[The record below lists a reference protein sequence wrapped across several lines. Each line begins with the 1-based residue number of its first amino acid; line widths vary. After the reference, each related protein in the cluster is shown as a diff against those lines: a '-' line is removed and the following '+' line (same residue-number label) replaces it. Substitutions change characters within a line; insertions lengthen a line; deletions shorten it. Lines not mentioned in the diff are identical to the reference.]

1 MLKQRVVTAVVLFA
15 LLVGAL
21 AWSTVAFAL
30 LATAVVAA
38 ALGEWMQLVGWPRGQ
53 AVAGSVVFG
62 AVLFVVALVLPEWIE
77 QALLPLSVLA
87 TIVWAALAML
97 LLQSD
102 AMSIRIARG
111 AATVIA
117 VLLTA
122 AAWVA
127 LVHFLLEGV
136 VPLLSVLFIVWLA
149 SAGEWRLRS
158 AMLAGGILA
167 MAALVMGIKLLVR
180 RKRPSGEWGML
191 YRSTDPHSFP
201 SGHAARVAL
210 LAVMAW
216 GLGPAWF
223 AVVLTLW
230 APLVALAREDG
241 LTGVANRRT
250 LDERLPQEMA
260 RARRQ
265 NYPLSVAM
273 IDIDHFKRVNDT
285 WGHPVGDT
293 VLRHLAATLRRSVR
307 GNEPLYRFGG
317 EEFLVLA
324 QCRTV
329 KAAEKT
335 AQRIV
340 SAVRGAPAPLPDGK
354 QLPLTVTAGLAEV
367 ADGETLAAAVERA
380 DAALYQGKQAGRDRW
395 VIAAG

>member
-1 MLKQRVVTAVVLFA
+1 VLKQRVVTAVILFA

-53 AVAGSVVFG
+53 AVAGSVAFG
-62 AVLFVVALVLPEWIE
+62 AVLFVVALVMPEWIE

-149 SAGEWRLRS
+149 DTAAYFAGRAFGKRKLAPHISPGKTWAGVAGAVVAVIGVALIAHQVAPGAGLLSSRLLSTLGFVGAVLLGAIVLLSIVGDLFESLLKRQ
-158 AMLAGGILA
+158 AGVKDSSHLLPGHGGFYDRVDALLPA
-167 MAALVMGIKLLVR
+167 LPLAALL
-180 RKRPSGEWGML
+180 EWI
-191 YRSTDPHSFP
+191 
-201 SGHAARVAL
+201 AR
-210 LAVMAW
+210 
-216 GLGPAWF
+216 
-223 AVVLTLW
+223 
-230 APLVALAREDG
+230 
-241 LTGVANRRT
+241 
-250 LDERLPQEMA
+250 
-260 RARRQ
+260 
-265 NYPLSVAM
+265 
-273 IDIDHFKRVNDT
+273 
-285 WGHPVGDT
+285 
-293 VLRHLAATLRRSVR
+293 
-307 GNEPLYRFGG
+307 
-317 EEFLVLA
+317 
-324 QCRTV
+324 
-329 KAAEKT
+329 
-335 AQRIV
+335 
-340 SAVRGAPAPLPDGK
+340 
-354 QLPLTVTAGLAEV
+354 
-367 ADGETLAAAVERA
+367 
-380 DAALYQGKQAGRDRW
+380 
-395 VIAAG
+395 

>member
-1 MLKQRVVTAVVLFA
+1 MLGQRVVTAVVLFA

-62 AVLFVVALVLPEWIE
+62 AVLFVVALVMPEWIE

-149 SAGEWRLRS
+149 DTAAYFAGRAFGKRKLAPHISPGKTWAGVAGAVVAVIGVALIAHQVAPGAGLLSSRLLSTLGFVGAVLLGAIVLLSIVGDLFESLLKRQ
-158 AMLAGGILA
+158 AGVKDSSHLLPGHGGFYDRVDALLPA
-167 MAALVMGIKLLVR
+167 LPLAALL
-180 RKRPSGEWGML
+180 EWI
-191 YRSTDPHSFP
+191 
-201 SGHAARVAL
+201 AR
-210 LAVMAW
+210 
-216 GLGPAWF
+216 
-223 AVVLTLW
+223 
-230 APLVALAREDG
+230 
-241 LTGVANRRT
+241 
-250 LDERLPQEMA
+250 
-260 RARRQ
+260 
-265 NYPLSVAM
+265 
-273 IDIDHFKRVNDT
+273 
-285 WGHPVGDT
+285 
-293 VLRHLAATLRRSVR
+293 
-307 GNEPLYRFGG
+307 
-317 EEFLVLA
+317 
-324 QCRTV
+324 
-329 KAAEKT
+329 
-335 AQRIV
+335 
-340 SAVRGAPAPLPDGK
+340 
-354 QLPLTVTAGLAEV
+354 
-367 ADGETLAAAVERA
+367 
-380 DAALYQGKQAGRDRW
+380 
-395 VIAAG
+395 